1 MCVAGLHDY
10 SRRDRTYLWKTINT
24 ILSTIN
30 NYCTTRVGGCVDKY
44 HNRYRDRNVYEMLK
58 LLLSYC
64 GKLVTKH
71 VPQGNP
77 PENRFVDHLR
87 ACWL

>member
-1 MCVAGLHDY
+1 MCVAGLRL

-24 ILSTIN
+24 ILSTI

-58 LLLSYC
+58 LLLSYF
-64 GKLVTKH
+64 
-71 VPQGNP
+71 GNSLQSTCLK
-77 PENRFVDHLR
+77 DILR
-87 ACWL
+87 KIVS